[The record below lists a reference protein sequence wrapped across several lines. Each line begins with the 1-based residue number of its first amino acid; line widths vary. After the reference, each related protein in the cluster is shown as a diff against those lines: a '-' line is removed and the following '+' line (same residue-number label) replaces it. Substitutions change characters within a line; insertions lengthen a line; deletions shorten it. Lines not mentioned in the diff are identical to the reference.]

1 MICLIHLLL
10 LIRKLVKEVCLGVST
25 RVVVVV
31 LLLLLRDLLLLILLL
46 LVGVES
52 GISWLDKWLLGWLH
66 HLSACWWG
74 GRELWAGWQI
84 LRDLLLKGLGHTR
97 DKVLGECIGAMIVMI
112 DVGTD

>member
-1 MICLIHLLL
+1 LLL

-31 LLLLLRDLLLLILLL
+31 VLLLLLRNLLLLILLL

-52 GISWLDKWLLGWLH
+52 GVSWLNKWLLGLLH

-74 GRELWAGWQI
+74 GRKLRTGWEILW
-84 LRDLLLKGLGHTR
+84 DLLFKGLGHTR
-97 DKVLGECIGAMIVMI
+97 DKVLGECIGAMVVMI